1 MKTYLLD
8 TIERF
13 KRYSQSLDVKTILC
27 SKAWYVLNE
36 DGDTENLIFQE
47 DGTVLVSVNGSL
59 KKYTWQ
65 YIPQNQSLNIMHS
78 DKEGTMLKPA
88 FMDGKILAF
97 NKTGTKEC
105 MFLVD
110 DNLRDK
116 EKLQS
121 IDAVKKYLLAYEE
134 HEIEQA
140 KQLEQKRIDDEK
152 RMKQN
157 RLLLIQQKQKE
168 EKEKKR
174 KQLLKEIEEKK
185 GQIEKIEQ
193 ELQKIQTDE
202 YWYEVFQRY
211 LKEYGSKYEK
221 RLRFRA
227 GFRSFLIW
235 IPICILETL
244 LVIGIPVGLL
254 FAVIDT
260 FDVNG
265 NLACGMILLLLA
277 ALLIGASCLF
287 SEFNENKVMP
297 YYNNQKEKNIYKLGY
312 KKIYLKHC
320 RETGNKYPGFNF
332 NIYKRIVEIGKY
344 TAPALR
350 KALPI
355 YRQELKELN
364 FKLYQLDYANK
375 N

>member
-13 KRYSQSLDVKTILC
+13 KRYSQSLDVQTILC
-27 SKAWYVLNE
+27 KKAWYVLNE
-36 DGDTENLIFQE
+36 DGDTENLVFQE
-47 DGTVLVSVNGSL
+47 DGTVLVSINGST

-78 DKEGTMLKPA
+78 ETEGTMLKPA

-97 NKTGTKEC
+97 NKIGTQEC

-110 DNLRDK
+110 DNLKDK

-121 IDAVKKYLLAYEE
+121 IDAVKNHLLAYEE
-134 HEIEQA
+134 HEIEKA
-140 KQLEQKRIDDEK
+140 KQLEQKRIDEEK
-152 RMKQN
+152 RREQE

-168 EKEKKR
+168 EKEAKRKHILDEIEDKKR
-174 KQLLKEIEEKK
+174 
-185 GQIEKIEQ
+185 QIKKIEW
-193 ELQKIQTDE
+193 ELLNIQKDE

-211 LKEYGSKYEK
+211 IKEYGSKYEK

-227 GFRSFLIW
+227 GFRSFFLW
-235 IPICILETL
+235 IPIILIESAL
-244 LVIGIPVGLL
+244 AFGIPTGLL
-254 FAVIDT
+254 LAVIDT

-265 NLACGMILLLLA
+265 NLACGMILLLFA
-277 ALLIGASCLF
+277 ALLIGASFLF

-350 KALPI
+350 KALPM

-364 FKLYQLDYANK
+364 LKLYQLDYANK